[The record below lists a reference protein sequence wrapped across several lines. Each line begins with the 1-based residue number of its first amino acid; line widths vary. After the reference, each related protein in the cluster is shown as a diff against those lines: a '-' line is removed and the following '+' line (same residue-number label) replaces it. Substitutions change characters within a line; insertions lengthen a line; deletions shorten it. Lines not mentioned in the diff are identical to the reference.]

1 MTQTQLS
8 HWDITRK
15 RDGDPLSL
23 ALQTAHLPEGRC
35 RDVPSCG
42 TRTCMHLMAMPMP
55 LEIGTLGRI
64 NRLLAPKTNVLP
76 QKRIASLSK
85 KHMVRPC
92 GCPKHFRLS
101 IPEGVFS
108 LPTSLA
114 RTLYE
119 DSSATPRRVAE
130 ILGELLMRTSATPR
144 RVAEVLGEL
153 LVRTSHEGHHLVPT
167 TPSSLSSMVIQSEPA
182 LALFLAGF
190 VTIQREYM

>member
-55 LEIGTLGRI
+55 LEIKTLGRI
-64 NRLLAPKTNVLP
+64 NRLLAPKTNLLP
-76 QKRIASLSK
+76 QKCTASLST

-114 RTLYE
+114 RTLNE
-119 DSSATPRRVAE
+119 DS
-130 ILGELLMRTSATPR
+130 SATPR

-153 LVRTSHEGHHLVPT
+153 LVRTSHEVHHLVPT
-167 TPSSLSSMVIQSEPA
+167 TLSLLSSMVLQSMLLAPA

-190 VTIQREYM
+190 AIIKREGKV